1 MKLKTTVLTI
11 YLFTLFTANIYSQEK
26 IQGIVG
32 SWDSVARSKYGIGA
46 IWQFYN
52 DGKLDVIN
60 AAMIDYLYILEND
73 TLITVQFDHQTGESK
88 ADTSVLKINNNT
100 LTQTQFANGETY
112 VKKLE
117 RVGKIVNKNKQEL
130 GLWKGKNSAGQ
141 EMTFRFTKD
150 HQFLFRVQFEKKSGK
165 YNLLGIVLT
174 TEFKNEKAG
183 VWEVNFVG
191 KTMKL
196 NNNNSATELIFKRSE

>member
-1 MKLKTTVLTI
+1 
-11 YLFTLFTANIYSQEK
+11 
-26 IQGIVG
+26 
-32 SWDSVARSKYGIGA
+32 
-46 IWQFYN
+46 
-52 DGKLDVIN
+52 
-60 AAMIDYLYILEND
+60 
-73 TLITVQFDHQTGESK
+73 
-88 ADTSVLKINNNT
+88 
-100 LTQTQFANGETY
+100 
-112 VKKLE
+112 
-117 RVGKIVNKNKQEL
+117 
-130 GLWKGKNSAGQ
+130 
-141 EMTFRFTKD
+141 MTFRFTKD